1 MTRLFGCRRFRRLSS
16 EREDR
21 DLSSRESRFFD
32 AHLACCPACR
42 LHDSQAHAALD
53 VLRGAAITEVE
64 LTPMFDE
71 RVIRRFR
78 AQKVKESIRYWSP
91 ALAGAMIA
99 CVAIFATLA
108 MVSRPEQMKSAN
120 VRSGSADRFQDQNHR
135 AFPNYELSSPPRFNR

>member
-1 MTRLFGCRRFRRLSS
+1 MIRVFGCGRFRRLAS

-21 DLSSRESRFFD
+21 DLSSRESKFYD
-32 AHLACCPACR
+32 AHRACCSACR
-42 LHDSQAHAALD
+42 LYDSQAHAALD
-53 VLRGAAITEVE
+53 VLRGAAFTEVE

-99 CVAIFATLA
+99 CMAIFATLA
-108 MVSRPEQMKSAN
+108 MVSRPDQLKSAN
-120 VRSGSADRFQDQNHR
+120 VSAGSASRFQEPKPYQS
-135 AFPNYELSSPPRFNR
+135 FELISAPRFTR

>member
-1 MTRLFGCRRFRRLSS
+1 MFKGFGCRRFHRLAS

-21 DLSSRESRFFD
+21 RLTDRESRFYE
-32 AHLACCPACR
+32 AHLEACKPCS
-42 LHDSQAHAALD
+42 LYDFQAHAALD
-53 VLRGAAITEVE
+53 VLRGAAFTEVE

-78 AQKVKESIRYWSP
+78 AQKVKESIQYWSP

-108 MVSRPEQMKSAN
+108 MVSRPEDLKSAKLP
-120 VRSGSADRFQDQNHR
+120 SGSASRFNEPSAAPR
-135 AFPNYELSSPPRFNR
+135 FELTVVPRFNR